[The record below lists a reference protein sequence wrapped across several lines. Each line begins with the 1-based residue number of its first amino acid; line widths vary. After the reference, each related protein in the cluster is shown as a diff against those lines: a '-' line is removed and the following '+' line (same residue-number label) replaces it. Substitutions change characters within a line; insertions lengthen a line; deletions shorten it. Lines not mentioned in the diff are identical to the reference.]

1 MTVMLIRSRVKPDSA
16 AEVEAAAEQM
26 FAAIERAQPAGV
38 RYASTKIDDGETFVA
53 LLAVEGADNPLTA
66 IPEFLEFQAKVKDWI
81 VEPPVPER
89 LTVVGSYRLF

>member
-1 MTVMLIRSRVKPDSA
+1 MTVMMIRSRIKPDIA

-38 RYASTKIDDGETFVA
+38 RYASTRVDDGETFVV
-53 LLAVEGADNPLTA
+53 LLSIDGADNPLST
-66 IPEFLEFQAKVKDWI
+66 IPEFVEFQARLKDWI